1 MISHSKPW
9 CAVLGLSQALL
20 FAANVAAYPVDY
32 SDGTKRADA
41 GEERGVLGEPAAND
55 AKAVS
60 FADALLR
67 EQRDA
72 PASVWVDAQPDA
84 DTSGDFARAEEPN
97 PLARALRAVV
107 NVNAR
112 RNAASSPPLTG
123 QVVDQPVGSQIGEDF
138 SAALLKLE
146 ASLAGVVT
154 QALDARV
161 DDQGRVTFSLAGI
174 DGFQV
179 TAAEG
184 EVSFGHGGA
193 SVVVARQ
200 SPTPLERRIAA
211 LDASGSPQGLAG
223 RGRSLT
229 QEFFDLVFEIFQ
241 YPLTWL
247 VIVLLL
253 VGQVALLIARFRNR
267 HRSHRHRRRSH
278 STQTQ
283 PTVKRTRHRIRIK
296 RVRSTAQPQ
305 EL

>member
-1 MISHSKPW
+1 MISHFKPW
-9 CAVLGLSQALL
+9 GAVACWSQALL
-20 FAANVAAYPVDY
+20 FAANVAAHPVDY
-32 SDGTKRADA
+32 SDGTKHADA

-55 AKAVS
+55 AKGVG

-72 PASVWVDAQPDA
+72 PAALLVDAQPDA
-84 DTSGDFARAEEPN
+84 DSSGAFAGAGEPS

-112 RNAASSPPLTG
+112 RNAAWSPPQPG
-123 QVVDQPVGSQIGEDF
+123 QVVDQPAGAQSGEDL

-146 ASLAGVVT
+146 ESLAGVVT

-161 DDQGRVTFSLAGI
+161 DEQGRVTFSMAGI
-174 DGFQV
+174 EGFHI
-179 TAAEG
+179 TAEESA
-184 EVSFGHGGA
+184 VSFGHGGA

-211 LDASGSPQGLAG
+211 LDSSGSQQGLAG
-223 RGRSLT
+223 RGKSPL
-229 QEFFDLVFEIFQ
+229 QEFFDLVFEVLQ

-247 VIVLLL
+247 VIFLLL
-253 VGQVALLIARFRNR
+253 LGQVALLIARFRNR
-267 HRSHRHRRRSH
+267 HGSHRHRHRSH
-278 STQTQ
+278 SKQAQ

-296 RVRSTAQPQ
+296 RVRSAAEPQQP
-305 EL
+305 